1 MILGLDNEIAF
12 LLTVSRYGLLRQVKM
27 SVSLTQKHR
36 LCAKTFSGDLVNF
49 SLALSWGT
57 PQSSGF
63 SSFWGFSPT
72 VCKPMKQKE
81 HLLKNELSQWVEAT
95 ATHV

>member
-57 PQSSGF
+57 PKSSGF
-63 SSFWGFSPT
+63 TQILQYVYLWRVHFGVP
-72 VCKPMKQKE
+72 
-81 HLLKNELSQWVEAT
+81 HLLCANQ
-95 ATHV
+95 